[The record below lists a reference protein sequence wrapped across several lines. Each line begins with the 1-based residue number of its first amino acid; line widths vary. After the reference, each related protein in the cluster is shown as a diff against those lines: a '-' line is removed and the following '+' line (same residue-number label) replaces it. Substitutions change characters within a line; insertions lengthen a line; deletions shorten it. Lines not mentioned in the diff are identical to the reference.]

1 MDFFY
6 KVEKKVFF
14 SVFPGDQSRT
24 LDAILSEV
32 EKSAKNSP
40 DADEK
45 SSKTSSVEGAAF
57 PYDKIGTYPIF
68 FVLIFD

>member
-45 SSKTSSVEGAAF
+45 SSKSLSVEGAAF
-57 PYDKIGTYPIF
+57 PYDKIGTYQKPP
-68 FVLIFD
+68 